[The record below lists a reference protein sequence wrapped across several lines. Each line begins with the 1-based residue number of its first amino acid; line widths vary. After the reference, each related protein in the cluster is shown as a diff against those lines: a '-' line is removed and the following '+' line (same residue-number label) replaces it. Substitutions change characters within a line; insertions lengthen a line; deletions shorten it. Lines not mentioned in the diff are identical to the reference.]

1 MQESIHGHQVMEMMA
16 NSAKIY
22 TKSALKADI
31 AANFGENARFHTC
44 MNSDLTA
51 DGLISF
57 LTEKGKFVESEEGLH
72 MPEAHLC

>member
-1 MQESIHGHQVMEMMA
+1 MLEPIHGHKVMEMMA
-16 NSAKIY
+16 KSAKTY
-22 TKSALKADI
+22 TKAALKADI

-57 LTEKGKFVESEEGLH
+57 LAEKGKFVESEDGLH
-72 MPEAHLC
+72 MPEEYLC